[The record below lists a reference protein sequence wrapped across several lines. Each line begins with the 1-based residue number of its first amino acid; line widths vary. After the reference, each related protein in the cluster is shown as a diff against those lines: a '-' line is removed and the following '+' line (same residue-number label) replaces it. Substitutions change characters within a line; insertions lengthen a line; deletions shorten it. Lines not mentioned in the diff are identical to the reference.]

1 MKNNLLLKS
10 GLVLALGMAGA
21 YAQDFCSNA
30 QHSGQKVTISSN
42 QVGKIGDIG
51 YELWDENGHGG
62 SATFYSDGSMECDIT
77 GAKDYL
83 CRAGLSLGSTQT
95 YKELGGDMIAE
106 FKLVKSNA
114 QNVGYSYIG
123 IYGWMEGV
131 SGAPSNLVEY
141 YVIDNTLANDMP
153 GSWIGNERKGTIT
166 VDGGTYTVYRN
177 TRTGPAIKT
186 SGNVQFYQYFS
197 VRNSPRDCGT
207 INISEHMRQWEKM
220 GMTMGK
226 LYEAKVLGE
235 AGNVNGEVRGGHM
248 DFPHAKVYV
257 SKGPASS
264 ASTPTSSTAV
274 AKSSS
279 SQGGGTVSTNIDACK
294 DQMGHEGSGKVDNGR
309 DNQSATGKVGESPY
323 HYEIWYQGGS
333 NSMTSYDNGT
343 FTAKWSGTNDFLA
356 RVGFKYNEDKTHDE
370 LGPIDAYF
378 NWKKSGNAGG
388 YNYIGIYGWTVD
400 PLVEY
405 YIVDDWFSEP
415 GPNLLGQKKGEF
427 TVDGATYEVYQNQR
441 VNAPSIKGN
450 QTFPQYFSKRKGA
463 RQCGHID
470 ITAHFKKWESLG
482 MKMGKMY
489 EAKVLVE
496 AGGGS
501 GSFDVTYF
509 KMTDKAHP
517 LATPVE
523 SSASV
528 ESSATVGRSSNSHGG
543 RSSNSHGGTSSAVGP
558 TSSTEAL
565 PTDIRSL
572 TYGGSFQVFDMQGKY
587 LGKVEVTE
595 GASLKEAVAT
605 KFNAAGVYM
614 VKQGSRIS
622 TVRVNR

>member
-1 MKNNLLLKS
+1 MRMIINTAKTS
-10 GLVLALGMAGA
+10 IAFAMAFGLASTAF
-21 YAQDFCSNA
+21 AQDFCSNA
-30 QHSGQKVTISSN
+30 QHSGQKVTITSN
-42 QVGKIGDIG
+42 QTGKIGDIG

-62 SATFYSDGSMECDIT
+62 SATFYSDGSMDCNIT

-83 CRAGLSLGSTQT
+83 CRAGLSLGSNKT

-106 FKLVKSNA
+106 FKLVKSGA

-131 SGAPSNLVEY
+131 SGTPSQLVEY

-177 TRTGPAIKT
+177 TRTGPAIKN
-186 SGNVQFYQYFS
+186 SGNVTFYQYFS
-197 VRNSPRDCGT
+197 VRTSPRDCGT

-220 GMTMGK
+220 GMSMGK

-257 SKGPASS
+257 KNGSDPASS
-264 ASTPTSSTAV
+264 SSV
-274 AKSSS
+274 KSSS
-279 SQGGGTVSTNIDACK
+279 STDAPKSSSSKGNGNVSGKIDACK
-294 DQMGHEGSGKVDNGR
+294 DVMGHEGKETRTQGQNNSSV
-309 DNQSATGKVGESPY
+309 TGNVGSSPY
-323 HYEIWYQGGS
+323 HYEIWYQGGN
-333 NSMTSYDNGT
+333 NSMTFYDNGT
-343 FTAKWSGTNDFLA
+343 YKASWNGTNDFLA
-356 RVGFKYNEDKTHDE
+356 RVGFKYDEKHTYEE
-370 LGPIDAYF
+370 LGPIDAYYK
-378 NWKKSGNAGG
+378 WSKQGSAGG

-405 YIVDDWFSEP
+405 YIVDDWFNKP
-415 GPNLLGQKKGEF
+415 GANLLGQRKGEF
-427 TVDGATYEVYQNQR
+427 TVDGDTYEIWQNTR
-441 VNAPSIKGN
+441 VQQPSIKGT
-450 QTFPQYFSKRKGA
+450 QTFPQYFSVRKSA
-463 RQCGHID
+463 RSCGHID
-470 ITAHFKKWESLG
+470 ITAHMKKWEELG

-517 LATPVE
+517 LPQPEPESSSSEAKVE
-523 SSASV
+523 SS
-528 ESSATVGRSSNSHGG
+528 
-543 RSSNSHGGTSSAVGP
+543 
-558 TSSTEAL
+558 SSTVAL
-565 PTDIRSL
+565 HAAPKMELKS
-572 TYGGSFQVFDMQGKY
+572 GNFQVFDMQGRF
-587 LGKVEVTE
+587 LGTVKLDA
-595 GASLKEAVAT
+595 GASVAQVLKANF
-605 KFNAAGVYM
+605 KNAGIYM
-614 VKQGSRIS
+614 VKQGNFMQ
-622 TVRVNR
+622 RVAVK

>member
-1 MKNNLLLKS
+1 MKKLLGMTKI
-10 GLVLALGMAGA
+10 GLVLTFGLASGAL
-21 YAQDFCSNA
+21 AQDFCSNA
-30 QHSGQKVTISSN
+30 QHSGQSVKISSN
-42 QVGKIGDIG
+42 QTGKIGNIG

-62 SATFYSDGSMECDIT
+62 DATFYSDGSMECNIT

-83 CRAGLSLGSTQT
+83 CRAGLSLGSDKT

-131 SGAPSNLVEY
+131 PGTASNLVEY

-177 TRTGPAIKT
+177 TRTGPAIKN
-186 SGNVQFYQYFS
+186 SGNVTFYQYFS
-197 VRNSPRDCGT
+197 VRTSPRDCGT

-220 GMTMGK
+220 GLTMGK

-235 AGNVNGEVRGGHM
+235 AGNVNGEVRSGHM

-257 SKGPASS
+257 SDGSS
-264 ASTPTSSTAV
+264 SGDTPKSSSSGAT

-279 SQGGGTVSTNIDACK
+279 SKGSTAVSGTIDACK
-294 DQMGHEGSGKVDNGR
+294 DEMGHQGESKTTQGQNNSSVTGNVGS
-309 DNQSATGKVGESPY
+309 SPY
-323 HYEIWYQGGS
+323 HYEIWYQDGN
-333 NSMTSYDNGT
+333 NSMTFYDNGT
-343 FTAKWSGTNDFLA
+343 YKASWNGTNDFLA
-356 RVGFKYNEDKTHDE
+356 RVGFKYNEDKTYDE
-370 LGPIDAYF
+370 LGPIDAYYK
-378 NWKKSGNAGG
+378 WSKQGNAGG
-388 YNYIGIYGWTVD
+388 YNYIGIYGWTVN

-405 YIVDDWFSEP
+405 YIVDDWFNKP
-415 GPNLLGQKKGEF
+415 GANLTGQKKGEF
-427 TVDGATYEVYQNQR
+427 EVDGDVYEVYQNQR
-441 VNAPSIKGN
+441 YNAPSIKGN
-450 QTFPQYFSKRKGA
+450 SDNFPQYFSVRKSG
-463 RQCGHID
+463 RSCGHID
-470 ITAHFKKWESLG
+470 VTAHFKKWEALG

-517 LATPVE
+517 LPQPEPE
-523 SSASV
+523 SSSSEAKA
-528 ESSATVGRSSNSHGG
+528 ESSSSGTVSLH
-543 RSSNSHGGTSSAVGP
+543 
-558 TSSTEAL
+558 EA
-565 PTDIRSL
+565 PKMQFKS
-572 TYGGSFQVFDMQGKY
+572 GNFQVFDMQGRY
-587 LGKVEVTE
+587 LGSMKVEA
-595 GASLKEAVAT
+595 GATVNEVLKANF
-605 KFNAAGVYM
+605 KSAGIYM
-614 VKQGSRIS
+614 VKQGSFMQRFS
-622 TVRVNR
+622 VK

>member
-1 MKNNLLLKS
+1 MKKLLGMTKI
-10 GLVLALGMAGA
+10 GLVLTFGLASGAL
-21 YAQDFCSNA
+21 AQDFCSNA
-30 QHSGQKVTISSN
+30 QHSGQSVKISSN
-42 QVGKIGDIG
+42 QTGKIGNIG

-62 SATFYSDGSMECDIT
+62 DATFYSDGSMECNIT

-83 CRAGLSLGSTQT
+83 CRAGLSLGSDKT

-131 SGAPSNLVEY
+131 PGTASNLVEY

-177 TRTGPAIKT
+177 TRTGPAIKN
-186 SGNVQFYQYFS
+186 SGNVTFYQYFS
-197 VRNSPRDCGT
+197 VRTSPRDCGT

-220 GMTMGK
+220 GLTMGK

-235 AGNVNGEVRGGHM
+235 AGNVNGEVRSGHM

-257 SKGPASS
+257 SDGSS
-264 ASTPTSSTAV
+264 SGDTPKSSSSGAT

-279 SQGGGTVSTNIDACK
+279 SKGSTAVSGTIDACK
-294 DQMGHEGSGKVDNGR
+294 DEMGHQGESKTTQGQNNSSVTGNVGS
-309 DNQSATGKVGESPY
+309 SPY
-323 HYEIWYQGGS
+323 HYEIWYQGGN
-333 NSMTSYDNGT
+333 NSMTFYDNGT
-343 FTAKWSGTNDFLA
+343 YKASWNGTNDFLA
-356 RVGFKYNEDKTHDE
+356 RVGFKYNEDKTYDE
-370 LGPIDAYF
+370 LGPIDAYYK
-378 NWKKSGNAGG
+378 WSKQGNAGG
-388 YNYIGIYGWTVD
+388 YNYIGIYGWTVN

-405 YIVDDWFSEP
+405 YIVDDWFNKP
-415 GPNLLGQKKGEF
+415 GANLTGQKKGEF
-427 TVDGATYEVYQNQR
+427 EVDGDVYEVYQNQR
-441 VNAPSIKGN
+441 YNAPSIKGN
-450 QTFPQYFSKRKGA
+450 SDNFPQYFSVRKSG
-463 RQCGHID
+463 RSCGHID
-470 ITAHFKKWESLG
+470 VTAHFKKWEALG

-517 LATPVE
+517 LPQPEPE
-523 SSASV
+523 SSSSEAKA
-528 ESSATVGRSSNSHGG
+528 ESSSSGTVSLH
-543 RSSNSHGGTSSAVGP
+543 
-558 TSSTEAL
+558 EA
-565 PTDIRSL
+565 PKMQFKS
-572 TYGGSFQVFDMQGKY
+572 GNFQVFDMQGRY
-587 LGKVEVTE
+587 LGSMKVEA
-595 GASLKEAVAT
+595 GATVNEVLKANF
-605 KFNAAGVYM
+605 KSAGIYM
-614 VKQGSRIS
+614 VKQGSFMQRFS
-622 TVRVNR
+622 VK